1 MKGKLQYRQTE
12 NFPVFFRF
20 FFSSLLF
27 SPFRPIPLAHPH
39 CPTAGAPQELGAA
52 RGFWG
57 RELLT
62 GEDGGHEGGEH
73 EEEHGEEE
81 EAGVVE
87 DLARV
92 VADVQVEQPDEHP
105 DADVGHEPQVG
116 QHLQAWGGSA
126 WQGCTPKTSQGS
138 SGQPMELLA
147 AASPSNPN
155 PEPWPGLTVSLR
167 MQMKVLLKRMQN

>member
-1 MKGKLQYRQTE
+1 MV
-12 NFPVFFRF
+12 FPC
-20 FFSSLLF
+20 SLILFLF
-27 SPFRPIPLAHPH
+27 SLILPLLPNPSGSPPH
-39 CPTAGAPQELGAA
+39 TLCLAAGAAQQLGAA

-62 GEDGGHEGGEH
+62 GEDGGHEGSKH

-116 QHLQAWGGSA
+116 QHLQAQGGSA
-126 WQGCTPKTSQGS
+126 RRGCTPETSQGS
-138 SGQPMELLA
+138 RRQPLRLLVC
-147 AASPSNPN
+147 ASPQRAPC
-155 PEPWPGLTVSLR
+155 
-167 MQMKVLLKRMQN
+167 